1 MTPTAFYFIQK
12 RSKSMESVYVG
23 AWSLVPPIVAI
34 VLALITKE
42 VVFSLVAGVLSGTLI
57 YAFAGGMNP
66 LVAPVNVMFE
76 LIINRA
82 DMYIMLFCFLLGSLV
97 YLINA
102 SGGAKAYGRWA
113 SGVIRSKRQSTL
125 LTAFLGCL
133 IFIDDYFNALTVG
146 SVMKPVTDRYQVSRP
161 KLAYLIDST
170 SAPIC
175 ILVPISTWGAAVGGY
190 MIDTGVFKSGI
201 TGFMAMVPYNLY
213 AILCL
218 LMVVLICVFSWDF
231 GLMHRFEQK
240 AKRGDLSATADQD
253 YETMETASNATLWDM
268 ILPILVLVVVSIL
281 AMMYIGGFWSDD
293 PAVAGQF
300 GPSLGNS
307 VSGQALTWG
316 SFAALLFT
324 LLLYVPRKIMNFH
337 EFFNGMIKGM
347 EPMITAGVIL
357 LLAWAIGG
365 VCRELLGTPEYV
377 SDLFQTLGVP
387 GAILPVMVF
396 IFAAFLSFSTGTSW
410 GTFGILLPIV
420 APVAQTIA
428 PDLIVASLAATLAG
442 SIFGDHCSPISD
454 TTNLSSTGAS
464 CNHLDHVNSQMP
476 YALTIAGCS
485 LVGYILIGVTGNGL
499 LGLIISAVLLV
510 VVVYGMHRMA
520 VSRTAAEA

>member
-1 MTPTAFYFIQK
+1 
-12 RSKSMESVYVG
+12 MESVYVG
-23 AWSLVPPIVAI
+23 AWSLLPPVVAI

-42 VVFSLVAGVLSGTLI
+42 VVFSLVAGVLSGTII
-57 YAFAGGMNP
+57 YASAAGLNP
-66 LVAPVNVMFE
+66 VVAPVNVMFE
-76 LIINRA
+76 LILGRA
-82 DMYIMLFCFLLGSLV
+82 DWYIMLFCFLLGSLV

-113 SGVIRSKRQSTL
+113 SKVIRSKTQSTL
-125 LTAFLGCL
+125 LTTLLGCL

-146 SVMKPVTDRYQVSRP
+146 SVMKPVSDRYRVSRP

-190 MIDTGVFKSGI
+190 MVDTGVFSSGI
-201 TGFMAMVPYNLY
+201 SGFMAMVPYNLY
-213 AILCL
+213 ALLCL
-218 LMVVLICVFSWDF
+218 LMVILICIFSWDF
-231 GLMHRFEQK
+231 GPMYRFELK
-240 AKRGDLSATADQD
+240 ARRGDLSAAADQD
-253 YETMETASNATLWDM
+253 YESMETPSNATLWDM
-268 ILPILVLVVVSIL
+268 VLPILVLVVVSIL

-293 PAVAGQF
+293 PSVAGLF

-307 VSGQALTWG
+307 VSGQ
-316 SFAALLFT
+316 
-324 LLLYVPRKIMNFH
+324 KIMSFH
-337 EFFNGMIKGM
+337 EFFQGVVKGM

-377 SDLFQTLGVP
+377 SNLFQTLGVP
-387 GAILPVMVF
+387 GAILPMIVF

-420 APVAQTIA
+420 APVAQAIA
-428 PDLIVASLAATLAG
+428 PNLTVAALAATLAG

-454 TTNLSSTGAS
+454 TTILSSTGAS
-464 CNHLDHVNSQMP
+464 CNHLDHVGSQMP
-476 YALTIAGCS
+476 YALTIAACS
-485 LVGYILIGVTGNGL
+485 LVGYILIGITGNGII
-499 LGLIISAVLLV
+499 GLVVSAVLLV
-510 VVVYGMHRMA
+510 AAMIVLHRAAVKKYG
-520 VSRTAAEA
+520 TGDEAEAAA

>member
-1 MTPTAFYFIQK
+1 
-12 RSKSMESVYVG
+12 MESVYVG
-23 AWSLVPPIVAI
+23 AWSLLPPVVAI

-42 VVFSLVAGVLSGTLI
+42 VVFSLVAGVLSGTII
-57 YAFAGGMNP
+57 YASAAGLNP
-66 LVAPVNVMFE
+66 VVAPVNVMFE
-76 LIINRA
+76 LILGRA
-82 DMYIMLFCFLLGSLV
+82 DWYIMLFCFLLGSLV

-113 SGVIRSKRQSTL
+113 SRVIRSKTQSTL
-125 LTAFLGCL
+125 LTTLLGCL

-146 SVMKPVTDRYQVSRP
+146 SVMKPVSDRYRVSRP

-190 MIDTGVFKSGI
+190 MVDTGVFSSGI
-201 TGFMAMVPYNLY
+201 SGFMAMVPYNLY
-213 AILCL
+213 ALLCL
-218 LMVVLICVFSWDF
+218 LMVILICIFSWDF
-231 GLMHRFEQK
+231 GPMYRFELK
-240 AKRGDLSATADQD
+240 ARRGDLSAAADQD
-253 YETMETASNATLWDM
+253 YESMETPSNATLWDM
-268 ILPILVLVVVSIL
+268 VLPILVLVVVSIL

-293 PAVAGQF
+293 PAVAGLF

-316 SFAALLFT
+316 SFAAILFS
-324 LLLYVPRKIMNFH
+324 LLLYVPRKIMSFH
-337 EFFNGMIKGM
+337 EFFQGVVKGM

-365 VCRELLGTPEYV
+365 VCRELLSTPEYV
-377 SDLFQTLGVP
+377 SNLFQTLGVP
-387 GAILPVMVF
+387 GAILPMMVF

-420 APVAQTIA
+420 APVAQAIA
-428 PDLIVASLAATLAG
+428 PNLTVAALAATLAG

-454 TTNLSSTGAS
+454 TTILSSTGAS
-464 CNHLDHVNSQMP
+464 CNHLDHVGSQMP
-476 YALTIAGCS
+476 YALTIAACS
-485 LVGYILIGVTGNGL
+485 LVGYILIGITGNGII
-499 LGLIISAVLLV
+499 GLVVSAVLLV
-510 VVVYGMHRMA
+510 AAMIVLHRAAVKKYG
-520 VSRTAAEA
+520 TGDEAEAAA

>member
-1 MTPTAFYFIQK
+1 
-12 RSKSMESVYVG
+12 MESVYVG

-34 VLALITKE
+34 ALALITKE

-57 YAFAGGMNP
+57 YAIASGLNP
-66 LVAPVNVMFE
+66 VVAPVNVMFE

-82 DMYIMLFCFLLGSLV
+82 DWYIMLFCFLLGSLV

-113 SGVIRSKRQSTL
+113 SRVIRSRTQSTL
-125 LTAFLGCL
+125 LTTLLGCL

-146 SVMKPVTDRYQVSRP
+146 SVMKPVSDRYLVSRP

-190 MIDTGVFKSGI
+190 MVDTGVFKSGI
-201 TGFMAMVPYNLY
+201 SGFMAMVPYNLY
-213 AILCL
+213 ALLCL
-218 LMVVLICVFSWDF
+218 LMVILICVFSWDF
-231 GLMHRFEQK
+231 GPMYRFEQK
-240 AKRGDLSATADQD
+240 ARRGDLSAIQSED
-253 YETMETASNATLWDM
+253 YERMETASNATLWDM
-268 ILPILVLVVVSIL
+268 IVPILILVVVSIL
-281 AMMYIGGFWSDD
+281 SMMYIGGFWSDD

-300 GPSLGNS
+300 GASLGNS

-316 SFAALLFT
+316 SFAALLLTMF
-324 LLLYVPRKIMNFH
+324 LYVPRKIMSFK
-337 EFFNGMIKGM
+337 EYFAGIVKGM

-365 VCRELLGTPEYV
+365 VCRELLSTPEYV
-377 SDLFQTLGVP
+377 SNLFQELGVP
-387 GAILPVMVF
+387 GSILPMIVF
-396 IFAAFLSFSTGTSW
+396 VFAAFLSFSTGTSW

-428 PDLIVASLAATLAG
+428 PELTVASLAATLAG

-454 TTNLSSTGAS
+454 TTILSSTGAS
-464 CNHLDHVNSQMP
+464 CNHLDHVGSQMP
-476 YALTIAGCS
+476 YAVTIAVCS
-485 LVGYILIGVTGNGL
+485 LIGYILIGLTGSGIIGL
-499 LGLIISAVLLV
+499 VVAAVLLV
-510 VVVYGMHRMA
+510 VSMIVLNRMSVKKYGPID
-520 VSRTAAEA
+520 AEAEANA